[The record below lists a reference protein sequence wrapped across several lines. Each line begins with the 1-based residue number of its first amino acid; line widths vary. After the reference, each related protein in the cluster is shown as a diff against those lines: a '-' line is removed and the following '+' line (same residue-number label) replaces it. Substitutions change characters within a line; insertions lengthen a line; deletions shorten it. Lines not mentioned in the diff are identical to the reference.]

1 MPLVISAIAGYALPA
16 AGGGGGGGGASWLYG
31 ALVKGALL
39 PTLIP
44 LTLTVTLTLTP
55 TPTLIPT
62 LTLLTLTLGLTLTPA
77 PASTLTTGA
86 LLAAFASA
94 AVFLG
99 DGFDLVVTVGGASVV
114 TAVSVGLPLAAN
126 LKLFHASLG
135 RAELAA
141 NVRPLYIYA

>member
-1 MPLVISAIAGYALPA
+1 MHVAVTYDLVLLLTYPYSHPAQSTVPLVISAIAGYALPA

-39 PTLIP
+39 AT
-44 LTLTVTLTLTP
+44 
-55 TPTLIPT
+55 
-62 LTLLTLTLGLTLTPA
+62 
-77 PASTLTTGA
+77 
-86 LLAAFASA
+86 FASA

>member
-16 AGGGGGGGGASWLYG
+16 AGGGGGGGASWLYG

-39 PTLIP
+39 AT
-44 LTLTVTLTLTP
+44 
-55 TPTLIPT
+55 
-62 LTLLTLTLGLTLTPA
+62 
-77 PASTLTTGA
+77 
-86 LLAAFASA
+86 FASA